1 MLWVYDVCQCC
12 RCWVWVQYAHT
23 VLYADLL
30 VHMRQQP
37 QLFDLLLASTP
48 RPPSTLL
55 AAVSGNVI
63 APSCRHCME
72 LSSPALVEF
81 FVVQPKPQIVA
92 VLFTRTFKDIRMPGV
107 KSETFSDEWHVR
119 VYSHAANACHRT
131 ASERQILVYPS
142 RMIGYPSRVFPPR
155 DVLSSL
161 SPLG

>member
-92 VLFTRTFKDIRMPGV
+92 VLCARTLKDMRIPGHNMAMHTFDAIYTQEGMTHR
-107 KSETFSDEWHVR
+107 SHETCVCSR
-119 VYSHAANACHRT
+119 LYS
-131 ASERQILVYPS
+131 S
-142 RMIGYPSRVFPPR
+142 RLWFWM
-155 DVLSSL
+155 
-161 SPLG
+161 